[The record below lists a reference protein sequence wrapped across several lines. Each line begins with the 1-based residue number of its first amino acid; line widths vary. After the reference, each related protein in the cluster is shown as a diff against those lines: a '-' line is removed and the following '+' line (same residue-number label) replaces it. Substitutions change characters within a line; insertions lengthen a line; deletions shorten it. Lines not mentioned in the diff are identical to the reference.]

1 MKQSDDRISAY
12 IAKSADFAQPILTRL
27 RETVHT
33 FCPEVEEGWKWSFPH
48 FMYQGKILCSM
59 ASFKNHCAFGF
70 WLQSEMNDPYGI
82 FKRAEEGGMGSLGK
96 ITSLS
101 DLPGNEQLGNTIME
115 AMALIEQ
122 GVKPR
127 TRSPKTEAPALE
139 VPVELQNLLDQ
150 HPDAKHAFEVFSP
163 SHKKEYITWI
173 TDAKRA
179 ETKQRRLEQTL
190 ENLKERKSKE
200 WKYGR

>member
-1 MKQSDDRISAY
+1 MKQFDERITTY
-12 IAKSADFAQPILTRL
+12 ISNSADFAQPILTQL
-27 RETVHT
+27 REIIHS

-48 FMYQGKILCSM
+48 FMYRGKILCSM

-70 WLQSEMNDPYGI
+70 WLQSEMSDPYGI

-101 DLPGNEQLGNTIME
+101 DLPANDQLGAGITE
-115 AMALIEQ
+115 AMFLIEK

-127 TRSPKTEAPALE
+127 ARVAKTEKLVLEIPA
-139 VPVELQNLLDQ
+139 ELQALLDKNPQ
-150 HPDAKHAFEVFSP
+150 AKSVFEAFPP
-163 SHKKEYITWI
+163 SHKKEYIVWI
-173 TDAKRA
+173 AEAKRE
-179 ETKQRRLEQTL
+179 ETRQRRLEQML
-190 ENLKERKSKE
+190 ENLKEGKSKE